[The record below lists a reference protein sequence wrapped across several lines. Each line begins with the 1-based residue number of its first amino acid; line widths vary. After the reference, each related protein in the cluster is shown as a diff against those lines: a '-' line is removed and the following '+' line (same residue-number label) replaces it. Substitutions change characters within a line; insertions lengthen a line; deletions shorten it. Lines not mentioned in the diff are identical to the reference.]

1 MRKRSQ
7 GFTLVEVMVAI
18 GILALVA
25 VLSWRGLDGMM
36 RAQNVTQQRADQVV
50 LTQTALAQWR
60 ADLNAV
66 VQVPGTAALDWD
78 GLVLRVTRRNIADPG
93 VGLLVVGWS
102 QRLVDG
108 RNHWMRWQSPPLRTR
123 GDLQAAVQRVAA
135 WARNPGDDDRR
146 REMAVLPVAEWQ
158 VLYFRGNAWT
168 SALSSAGTVTN
179 TTTSATGAIT
189 STQDV
194 ALPDGVRLLLTLPE
208 AHPLAGRLTL
218 DWNRPTLSGGKS

>member
-1 MRKRSQ
+1 MRQQR

-25 VLSWRGLDGMM
+25 VLSWRGLDGMV
-36 RAQNVTQQRADQVV
+36 RAQTVTQQRSDQIVI
-50 LTQTALAQWR
+50 TQTALAQWR

-78 GLVLRVTRRNIADPG
+78 GLVLRVTRRNVADPG
-93 VGLLVVGWS
+93 AGLLVVGWA

-108 RNHWMRWQSPPLRTR
+108 RNQWMRWQSPPLRTR
-123 GDLQAAVQRVAA
+123 GDLQSAVQRVAA

-146 REMAVLPVAEWQ
+146 REVAVMPVAEWQ
-158 VLYFRGNAWT
+158 VLYYRGNAWT
-168 SALSSAGTVTN
+168 SALSSAGTV
-179 TTTSATGAIT
+179 SSTGAAGAPAAT
-189 STQDV
+189 PDV
-194 ALPDGVRLLLTLPE
+194 ALPDGVRLLLTLPDS
-208 AHPLAGRLTL
+208 HPLAGRLVL